1 MAGSTCGVNSAH
13 AGFNELRIMP
23 AFLITWCLQMDNAVV
38 RESME
43 FDVVIVGGGPSGL
56 ATAIRL
62 MQIGANTGQ
71 EISVCLVEK
80 GSEIGA
86 HILSGAVFEPRAL
99 NELIPDWKAL
109 GAPLDN
115 PVTED
120 DVYYMVNEVNRIKVP
135 KYFIPKDLDN
145 HGNYAISL
153 GNLCRWLG
161 TQAEALG
168 VNLFPGFAASE
179 VLFNEDGSV
188 RGVATGDMG
197 VDHAGKQKGSFTPG
211 YELLGKYTVFA
222 EGCRGHLG
230 KQIIEKL
237 GLAANRST
245 QHYGIGFK
253 ELWDIDPDN
262 HVKGRVLH
270 SLGWPLGNL
279 PGQATGG
286 SYLYHLE
293 NNQVSLG
300 LIVDLCYSNPH
311 LSPFEEFQRWK
322 HHPLI
327 ADVLKGGKRV
337 SYGARAIVKGGI
349 QALPK
354 NVFPGGVLVGDD
366 AGFLNVIKIKGSHAA
381 MKSGMIAAETIAAAL
396 ARGEA
401 YSELVEF
408 EERFK
413 DSWLYEELHR
423 SRNAAPSLHKF
434 GALLGAGAALV
445 DSWFSGNLP
454 WTLKD
459 PVPDHATLKPA
470 SSSKRIDYPKPDGVL
485 SFDRLSS
492 VFLSNTN
499 HDEDQPCHLTLRDAT
514 VPIAKNLPTW
524 DEPAQRYCPAGVYE
538 VVHEAAGPRFQI
550 NAQNCVHCKTCDIKD
565 PSQNIVWVVP
575 EGAGGPNYPNM

>member
-1 MAGSTCGVNSAH
+1 MAGASRGVNSTH
-13 AGFNELRIMP
+13 PGFHEARILR
-23 AFLITWCLQMDNAVV
+23 AFLITWYLQMAEAVE

-56 ATAIRL
+56 STAIRL
-62 MQIGANTGQ
+62 MQIAADSGQ

-99 NELIPDWKAL
+99 NELFPDWRAM

-135 KYFIPKDLDN
+135 KFFIPADLHND
-145 HGNYAISL
+145 GNFAISL

-197 VDHAGKQKGSFTPG
+197 ISREGERKGTFTPG

-230 KQIIEKL
+230 KQLIERL
-237 GLAANRST
+237 GLSSQSST

-270 SLGWPLGNL
+270 SLGWPLGHF

-300 LIVDLCYSNPH
+300 LIVDLSYSNPH

-354 NVFPGGVLVGDD
+354 NVFPGGLLVGDD

-401 YSELVEF
+401 HNQLDEF
-408 EERFK
+408 EENFK
-413 DSWLYEELHR
+413 SSWLYDELHR
-423 SRNAAPSLHKF
+423 SRNAAPSLHK
-434 GALLGAGAALV
+434 LGVLMGSGAALV
-445 DSWFSGNLP
+445 DSWFQGNLP

-459 PVPDHATLKPA
+459 PVPDHAMLKPA
-470 SSSKRIDYPKPDGVL
+470 SACKPIDYPKPDGVL

-499 HDEDQPCHLTLRDAT
+499 HEEDQPCHLTLKDAN
-514 VPIAKNLPTW
+514 VPVAKNLPMW
-524 DEPAQRYCPAGVYE
+524 NEPAQRYCPAGVYE
-538 VVHEAAGPRFQI
+538 IVEESTGPRFQI